1 MKETLF
7 MRQLGIYFE
16 DFLPVNQKR
25 SKHTIAA
32 YSHSFALFFKFLHEA
47 KNMPHYLV
55 DYKHLTVQL
64 FDEFLAWL
72 EKERNCSAAT
82 KRARMSAITS
92 FLKYASRREM
102 AALKA
107 CNAAMVMGL
116 PRVAHNSFPYFTVE
130 EIRIILNLPD
140 ARTRLGG
147 RDLVLLSLL
156 YDSAA
161 RAQELCDLC
170 VDDIKFGNPTKV
182 KLLGKGKKMREVPV
196 SEEVARLVKYH
207 IQRNGLEKKS
217 PLFSSQTREKMTVAC
232 MRNLTNKYV
241 KIAKQKHPALFNEP
255 KYSPHSFRHSKAI
268 HMLEAG
274 TALVYIRNF
283 LGHSSIQSTE
293 VYARVNHQAV
303 EKALANRKIP
313 RLSPSNAPANAEYVA
328 LPTFLIAQR

>member
-7 MRQLGIYFE
+7 MRQLGAYFE

-25 SKHTIAA
+25 SKHTISA
-32 YSHSFALFFKFLHEA
+32 YSHSFALFFKFLHET

-107 CNAAMVMGL
+107 CNAAMVVGL

-147 RDLVLLSLL
+147 RDLMLLSLL

-161 RAQELCDLC
+161 
-170 VDDIKFGNPTKV
+170 
-182 KLLGKGKKMREVPV
+182 
-196 SEEVARLVKYH
+196 
-207 IQRNGLEKKS
+207 
-217 PLFSSQTREKMTVAC
+217 
-232 MRNLTNKYV
+232 
-241 KIAKQKHPALFNEP
+241 ALFNES
-255 KYSPHSFRHSKAI
+255 KYSPHSFRHSKIRAKPGERSRPESMLII
-268 HMLEAG
+268 HEELQQRIFRSPE
-274 TALVYIRNF
+274 
-283 LGHSSIQSTE
+283 
-293 VYARVNHQAV
+293 
-303 EKALANRKIP
+303 NR
-313 RLSPSNAPANAEYVA
+313 RDDM
-328 LPTFLIAQR
+328 FR